1 MCITKKQKDGY
12 SRAILKNAQQAL
24 SEVMGGKK
32 EAVAGK
38 KQKQALMG
46 KNLTPCSMKSVESS
60 MMDSQKSGSMMQR

>member
-46 KNLTPCSMKSVESS
+46 TASRILHPAP
-60 MMDSQKSGSMMQR
+60 